1 MRHESIW
8 SNFQAD
14 SYNVYRYVK
23 TVMAILACLFLAVG
37 LSPDQW
43 TVVAQPP
50 FGPPPGFQSPP
61 AGVLNLPTPFLPP
74 AAEPQVD
81 YSAQYQGELH
91 FELSER
97 LLSAIVSRTDKQTGP
112 VQDFIAGA
120 NVNGLQTTETRVDV
134 AMQPSLDGARFAFQM
149 QGNVE
154 STTTART
161 PQAEVMHLGNSYFQ
175 ASKGV
180 MWNGKSFLAQMAI
193 IQVMPNQ
200 RVMSARTP
208 QGRMPLF
215 GRMADRIAYNVAVSR
230 TGESNLHAGQ
240 RLIQRLQP
248 ELDRSLDTELAKVNK
263 TLQEKVWTQATQQG
277 IEPVAS
283 RSFSSA
289 DRMYFDYRWGESP
302 LKFTPEG
309 LLTSVADSIEPRV
322 TNPLP
327 ADVEFHLHERVVE
340 LAIGHFQL
348 GGQVVS
354 VSQMEDLLIRTAE
367 MFSDMPAP
375 ESTPLP
381 LDIDF
386 RFAQTNPL
394 QLQFIDGYV
403 LLTLRGTF
411 QAGNLPETTTQ
422 QILLKISLE
431 QDQTRLHMK
440 TTSVE
445 VYEEGPGGERKTPPG
460 ITQTAI
466 ATQFRSQLVPLQFPR
481 KFVLPETM
489 AGKSIRL
496 TQIEIGN
503 GWLVSRMELVD
514 ATDVVP
520 TLPDLSAPTLNMQ
533 PILPAP
539 APTFQPAP

>member
-8 SNFQAD
+8 PYFQAD
-14 SYNVYRYVK
+14 SNNVYRYVK
-23 TVMAILACLFLAVG
+23 TVAVTLSCLFLAAG
-37 LSPDQW
+37 MWPGKW
-43 TVVAQPP
+43 TAVAQPP
-50 FGPPPGFQSPP
+50 FGSPPGFQAPP
-61 AGVLNLPTPFLPP
+61 AGVPNLPTPFIPP
-74 AAEPQVD
+74 VAEPQVD

-161 PQAEVMHLGNSYFQ
+161 PQAEVMHLGNAYFQ

-180 MWNGKSFLAQMAI
+180 MWNGKSFLAQTAI

-263 TLQEKVWTQATQQG
+263 TLQEKVWSQATQQG

-302 LKFTPEG
+302 LKFSPEG

-514 ATDVVP
+514 AADVVP

-539 APTFQPAP
+539 TPTFQPAP